1 MIDLHVPEEHNKWSK
16 RFMELANHVAQ
27 WSKDPS
33 TKVGSVIV
41 RPDNSVVS
49 VGYNGFPRGV
59 EDYNLNDREYKYAR
73 TIHAELNA
81 VLSARTSVEGCHAYV
96 SLCPCSNCAA
106 SLVQAGITKVFFN
119 PIPEELMER
128 WGDSFR
134 ITFDILSQA
143 GVEYAEVKV

>member
-1 MIDLHVPEEHNKWSK
+1 MIDLYVPEEHNKWSK

-49 VGYNGFPRGV
+49 MGYNGFPRGV

>member
-1 MIDLHVPEEHNKWSK
+1 MIDLYVPTEHSKWSK
-16 RFMELANHVAQ
+16 RFMGLANHVAQ

-49 VGYNGFPRGV
+49 MGYNGFPRGV